1 MIGKDGLMET
11 LHEKEQPPVRP
22 TWKRL
27 TTTKQKEAII
37 HSRKKTGKM
46 TLLLEGSEW
55 PHLAGSVTWEEATEG
70 GSPGPVPA
78 FNPGDGYQGVLTK

>member
-1 MIGKDGLMET
+1 
-11 LHEKEQPPVRP
+11 
-22 TWKRL
+22 
-27 TTTKQKEAII
+27 
-37 HSRKKTGKM
+37 M